1 MVQHENIIQF
11 LKELKYSHHDME
23 RIFTDGSCFR
33 LCKILASVCT
43 GAEFYYSQKDGH
55 WITKYNDRFYDINGE
70 LDQEYVVFKQYE
82 HIVDYRTLASAY
94 VPKTGGG
101 GYSYSR
107 SIESV

>member
-1 MVQHENIIQF
+1 
-11 LKELKYSHHDME
+11 ME

-94 VPKTGGG
+94 VPLQQIYRIGITGKNVFLKP
-101 GYSYSR
+101 S
-107 SIESV
+107 